1 MAHDLDRVAIL
12 RVNPSQ
18 VRVGGI
24 RDSARVRP
32 HPAVGD
38 EVGHVRLRNAP
49 APEDHARPFRDESGG
64 IRPHAFAA
72 GVEQGREL
80 LLDGNVE
87 PDAIRGGDPRKTK
100 REPKKAVLLQ
110 ASRDGVPVG
119 RHRVF
124 SGGGG
129 ARARCH
135 ASRAARQRP
144 GPSVTF
150 RVKRDGGGQNL
161 FAVRV
166 NPHGQAVRPDLVAAT
181 DACQD
186 RTMRLDRRE
195 SRQQPILFSEIV
207 SLPVVLLHRE
217 PFFKKHVRRL
227 ARKKERRH
235 VLAVSKRATERQGR
249 ANQFQLAAPAF
260 DRESVQTH
268 LALCGG
274 SDIPA
279 AARRHA
285 PGERLP
291 RKTLRIV
298 CEIRHKRIE
307 RRIPCQRSGET
318 RLALRERFHFCLGEG
333 SPVERPIGNLETVL
347 SAAEHEA
354 AQFLRV
360 EFNRQVHFAPLLAVQ
375 EIGELSRLDVEG
387 KGGVLSNG
395 RTRQEL
401 VDRRAR
407 EIVREE
413 ERGVR
418 GRHLLRAG
426 HLLKAEIPGL
436 PILARKESPPS
447 VRDGVKSLDPHRDVA
462 GNGDPHIRKAQ
473 RFLAALRVKHQVR
486 SRRYDMRLRQESRD
500 HRRNHPRHNTPLT
513 YHHHSSPF
521 THHSSPVTCHS
532 PHAPR
537 RRTPA
542 CRPRATCRRVGCRR
556 IDRRPASGRRPSA
569 TRSRAFP

>member
-1 MAHDLDRVAIL
+1 MAHDLDRVAPL
-12 RVNPSQ
+12 RVNPSK

-24 RDSARVRP
+24 RDSARIRP

-38 EVGHVRLRNAP
+38 EVGHVCLRNAP

-87 PDAIRGGDPRKTK
+87 PDAIRGGDPRKTE

-110 ASRDGVPVG
+110 TSRDGVPVG
-119 RHRVF
+119 RHRIF

-129 ARARCH
+129 ARARGH
-135 ASRAARQRP
+135 ASSAARQRP
-144 GPSVTF
+144 DPSVTF
-150 RVKRDGGGQNL
+150 RVKRDGSGQNL

-166 NPHGQAVRPDLVAAT
+166 NPRGQAVRPDLVAAT

-195 SRQQPILFSEIV
+195 TRQQPILFSEIV
-207 SLPVVLLHRE
+207 SQPVVLLHRE
-217 PFFKKHVRRL
+217 RFFKKHVRRFV
-227 ARKKERRH
+227 RRKERRH
-235 VLAVSKRATERQGR
+235 ILAVSKRTTERQGR
-249 ANQFQLAAPAF
+249 ANQFQLAGPAF

-318 RLALRERFHFCLGEG
+318 RLALRERFHFCLGES

-436 PILARKESPPS
+436 PILAREEPPPS
-447 VRDGVKSLDPHRDVA
+447 VRDGVKRLGPHRNIA
-462 GNGDPHIRKAQ
+462 GNGDPHVRKVQ

-486 SRRYDMRLRQESRD
+486 ARRHDIRLRQERRMCRD
-500 HRRNHPRHNTPLT
+500 HRREQAHHNTSFTNHHAPL
-513 YHHHSSPF
+513 SF
-521 THHSSPVTCHS
+521 VIRHS

-537 RRTPA
+537 RRRPA
-542 CRPRATCRRVGCRR
+542 CRPRATCRRAGCRR
-556 IDRRPASGRRPSA
+556 TGRRPASGRRPSA
-569 TRSRAFP
+569 ER